1 MEDNKEIRSGRGF
14 GIASLVF
21 AILSI
26 IFLPFIII
34 SVIFGIISIIFGGF
48 SLKQKDNLGK
58 SGLIIGIISICIT
71 FILYLILNVLD
82 ISSLFM
88 IPSWYK

>member
-1 MEDNKEIRSGRGF
+1 MENNYFAKGM

-21 AILSI
+21 SILSI
-26 IFLPFIII
+26 LFLPFIVI
-34 SVIFGIISIIFGGF
+34 SLIFGAISIIFGIMAK
-48 SLKQKDNLGK
+48 KQNDNLGK
-58 SGLIIGIISICIT
+58 AGLIIGIISISIT
-71 FILYLILNVLD
+71 IVLYLLLNVLD